1 MRDCPPSQALGVMV
15 LGRGGGSSLPHRT
28 GEPFSFNTTA
38 AQPQVRPPC
47 LLPLR
52 GRNGEA

>member
-1 MRDCPPSQALGVMV
+1 MRDCPPSQALGMMV
-15 LGRGGGSSLPHRT
+15 LGGSSLPHRT

-38 AQPQVRPPC
+38 AQPQVRPPR
-47 LLPLR
+47 LLPLK